1 MRSNYNVYKIAFLYS
16 NIVAEKQSLNTN
28 FFTLSI
34 SREAIVD
41 VLASVKSNYTFIRLL
56 ILYTKIL
63 GEKQSLNNKFFTVI
77 ISREAIADALVNF
90 IYTVRFEERSNHI
103 YSYIDLEFYWISNR

>member
-1 MRSNYNVYKIAFLYS
+1 MVFQAWEAITTYTRLLFLYS
-16 NIVAEKQSLNTN
+16 KIEAEKQSLNN
-28 FFTLSI
+28 KFFTVII

-56 ILYTKIL
+56 ILYTKII

-77 ISREAIADALVNF
+77 ISREAIADA
-90 IYTVRFEERSNHI
+90 
-103 YSYIDLEFYWISNR
+103 